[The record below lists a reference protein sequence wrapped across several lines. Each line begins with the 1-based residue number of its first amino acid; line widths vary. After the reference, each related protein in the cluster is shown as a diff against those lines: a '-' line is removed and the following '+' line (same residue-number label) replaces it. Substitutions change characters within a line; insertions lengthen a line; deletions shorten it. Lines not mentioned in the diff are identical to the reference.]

1 MKLYTDLK
9 LRFDTPIW
17 GLHLELALFDV
28 LLDKNPDFVKRISTD
43 VFIWDE
49 S

>member
-17 GLHLELALFDV
+17 GLHPEIALFDV
-28 LLDKNPDFVKRISTD
+28 LLDKKPWFRQKDKHRR
-43 VFIWDE
+43 FIWDE